1 MALFV
6 ESSVLLARALVCVRV
21 IVLMFVSEVMK
32 TSFTF
37 TLILVLNTLI
47 AVWVLY
53 NGSVEGAVLITL
65 WLIGFL
71 LERILQA
78 FCQLYDKLH
87 EIKNELINLRCD
99 MREYNDK

>member
-1 MALFV
+1 
-6 ESSVLLARALVCVRV
+6 
-21 IVLMFVSEVMK
+21 MK

-47 AVWVLY
+47 AAWVLH
-53 NGSVEGAVLITL
+53 NGSVEGAVLIML

>member
-1 MALFV
+1 
-6 ESSVLLARALVCVRV
+6 
-21 IVLMFVSEVMK
+21 MFVSEVMK